1 MEQGRLHLDV
11 GSGLTI
17 TRNHEK
23 LNRKK
28 MNVYLLE
35 WIGEIG
41 KFLKRTTYRTSSC
54 AVLLPT
60 SYKLAGITKQHS
72 EVFIRVESTPQLE
85 GDVIWLNPNQLEISG
100 ILFDIKAKPRYT
112 LGFIT
117 FNTKVHSCISQ

>member
-11 GSGLTI
+11 GSGLAI
-17 TRNHEK
+17 IRNHEK

-28 MNVYLLE
+28 MNAYLLE

-41 KFLKRTTYRTSSC
+41 KFLKRTTYRTSNC

-60 SYKLAGITKQHS
+60 SYKLSGIAKRYD

-117 FNTKVHSCISQ
+117 FNTKVHSCISK